1 MDNSILDNMRIDTFQ
16 DLRNRKRNDRKVY
29 VPLNELHTFKNHPFK
44 IIDDERMMELAEN
57 VKRNGVYVPG
67 TVRPLDTGGYEIISG
82 HRRKRACELAGLEKM
97 PVYIKE
103 LDDDAAIIEMI
114 DSNIQ
119 RDEILPSEK
128 AFAFKMKLEA
138 IIHQGKLV
146 VSENKDDID
155 ENENRGT
162 EESEDSTSRQVVGK
176 LESADIVGQDYGESG
191 RQVQR
196 YIRLTELKQELL
208 DFVDNRKIKVN
219 PAVELSYL
227 TEKQQKILLSV
238 IKDTNAY
245 PSLAQAQQLKKLSQD
260 GAYTKESVYATLSIM
275 TGKERKVVLKE
286 SFITKFF
293 KSDTS
298 NEDIEKIICMLLEKW
313 QKNGG
318 RV

>member
-1 MDNSILDNMRIDTFQ
+1 MDNSILGNIRIDTFQ
-16 DLRNRKRNDRKVY
+16 DLRNRKRNEKRVY
-29 VPLNELHTFKNHPFK
+29 VPIIELHSFKNHPFK

-57 VKRNGVYVPG
+57 IKRNGVYVPG
-67 TVRPLDTGGYEIISG
+67 TVRPLDSGGFEIISG
-82 HRRKRACELAGLEKM
+82 HRRKRACELAGLDKM

-114 DSNIQ
+114 DSNMQ

-138 IIHQGKLV
+138 ITHQGKLV
-146 VSENKDDID
+146 EHENK
-155 ENENRGT
+155 ENLDLNEQHNN
-162 EESEDSTSRQVVGK
+162 EELEDSTSRQVVGK

-208 DFVDNRKIKVN
+208 DLVDNKKIKVN

-238 IKDTNAY
+238 IKETNVY
-245 PSLAQAQQLKKLSQD
+245 PSLAQSQQLKKLSHD
-260 GAYTKESVYATLSIM
+260 GAYTKESVYATLSII
-275 TGKERKVVLKE
+275 TEKERKVILKE
-286 SFITKFF
+286 NFITRFF
-293 KSDTS
+293 KPDTS
-298 NEDIEKIICMLLEKW
+298 NDDIEKIICMLLEKW

-318 RV
+318 MV

>member
-57 VKRNGVYVPG
+57 IKRNGVYVPG

-103 LDDDAAIIEMI
+103 LDDDVAIIEMI

-138 IIHQGKLV
+138 ITHQGKLV

-155 ENENRGT
+155 ENENRGN

-176 LESADIVGQDYGESG
+176 LEDDCFENASQVGTHFYQCCTNGNEATRLSTCDHDGHKFRGGSPIEIVPMMGTII
-191 RQVQR
+191 V
-196 YIRLTELKQELL
+196 
-208 DFVDNRKIKVN
+208 
-219 PAVELSYL
+219 
-227 TEKQQKILLSV
+227 
-238 IKDTNAY
+238 
-245 PSLAQAQQLKKLSQD
+245 
-260 GAYTKESVYATLSIM
+260 
-275 TGKERKVVLKE
+275 
-286 SFITKFF
+286 
-293 KSDTS
+293 S
-298 NEDIEKIICMLLEKW
+298 NFCSS
-313 QKNGG
+313 
-318 RV
+318 

>member
-1 MDNSILDNMRIDTFQ
+1 
-16 DLRNRKRNDRKVY
+16 
-29 VPLNELHTFKNHPFK
+29 
-44 IIDDERMMELAEN
+44 MMELTEN
-57 VKRNGVYVPG
+57 IKRNGVYVPG
-67 TVRPLDTGGYEIISG
+67 TVRPLDSGGFEIISG

-103 LDDDAAIIEMI
+103 IDDDAAVIEMI

-138 IIHQGKLV
+138 ITHQGKLV
-146 VSENKDDID
+146 EHENKENID
-155 ENENRGT
+155 LNEQHDN
-162 EESEDSTSRQVVGK
+162 EELEDSTSRQVVGK
-176 LESADIVGQDYGESG
+176 LESADIVGRDYGESG

-208 DFVDNRKIKVN
+208 DMVDNKKIKVN

-245 PSLAQAQQLKKLSQD
+245 PSLAQSQQLKKLSQD
-260 GAYTKESVYATLSIM
+260 GAYTKESVYATLSI
-275 TGKERKVVLKE
+275 TTEKERKVILKE
-286 SFITKFF
+286 TRFF
-293 KSDTS
+293 KPDTS
-298 NEDIEKIICMLLEKW
+298 NDDIEKIICMLLEKW

-318 RV
+318 MV

>member
-57 VKRNGVYVPG
+57 IKRNGVYVPG

-103 LDDDAAIIEMI
+103 LDDDVAIIEMI

-138 IIHQGKLV
+138 ITHQGKLV

-155 ENENRGT
+155 ENENRGN

-196 YIRLTELKQELL
+196 YIRLTELKQEFL

-275 TGKERKVVLKE
+275 AGKERKVVLKE

>member
-155 ENENRGT
+155 ENENRGN

>member
-44 IIDDERMMELAEN
+44 IIDDGRMMELAEN
-57 VKRNGVYVPG
+57 IKRNGVYVPG

-138 IIHQGKLV
+138 ITHQGKLV
-146 VSENKDDID
+146 VSENKDNKD
-155 ENENRGT
+155 ENGNKEN

-238 IKDTNAY
+238 IKDTNVY
-245 PSLAQAQQLKKLSQD
+245 PSLAQSQQLKKLSQD
-260 GAYTKESVYATLSIM
+260 GTYTKESVYATLSMM
-275 TGKERKVVLKE
+275 TGKERKVILKE
-286 SFITKFF
+286 SFIKKFF
-293 KSDTS
+293 KPDTS

>member
-1 MDNSILDNMRIDTFQ
+1 MDNSIMNNIRIDTFQ
-16 DLRNRKRNDRKVY
+16 DLRNRKRNEKKVY
-29 VPLNELHTFKNHPFK
+29 VPISELHSFKNHPFK
-44 IIDDERMMELAEN
+44 IIDDERMMELTEN
-57 VKRNGVYVPG
+57 IKRNGVYVPG
-67 TVRPLDTGGYEIISG
+67 TVRPLDSGGFEIISG

-103 LDDDAAIIEMI
+103 IDDDAAVIEMI

-138 IIHQGKLV
+138 ITHQGKLV
-146 VSENKDDID
+146 EHENKENID
-155 ENENRGT
+155 LNEQHDN
-162 EESEDSTSRQVVGK
+162 EELEDSTSRQVVGK
-176 LESADIVGQDYGESG
+176 LESADIVGRDYGESG

-208 DFVDNRKIKVN
+208 DMVDNKKIKVN

-245 PSLAQAQQLKKLSQD
+245 PSLAQSQQLKKLSQD
-260 GAYTKESVYATLSIM
+260 GAYTKESVYATLSI
-275 TGKERKVVLKE
+275 TTEKERKVILKE
-286 SFITKFF
+286 NFITRFF
-293 KSDTS
+293 KPDTS
-298 NEDIEKIICMLLEKW
+298 NDDIEKIICMLLEKW

-318 RV
+318 MV

>member
-57 VKRNGVYVPG
+57 IKRNGVYVPG

-138 IIHQGKLV
+138 ITHQGKLV

-155 ENENRGT
+155 ENENRGN

-208 DFVDNRKIKVN
+208 DLVDNRKIKVN

-260 GAYTKESVYATLSIM
+260 RAYTKESVYATLSIR

-293 KSDTS
+293 KSETS

>member
-1 MDNSILDNMRIDTFQ
+1 MDNSILGNMRIDTFQ

-57 VKRNGVYVPG
+57 IKRNGVYVPG

-138 IIHQGKLV
+138 ITHQGKIV
-146 VSENKDDID
+146 VSENKDNKD
-155 ENENRGT
+155 ENENKDN

-176 LESADIVGQDYGESG
+176 LESADIVGRDYGESG

-238 IKDTNAY
+238 IKDTNVY
-245 PSLAQAQQLKKLSQD
+245 PSLAQSQQLKKLSQD
-260 GAYTKESVYATLSIM
+260 GTYTKESVYATLSMM
-275 TGKERKVVLKE
+275 TGKERKVILKE

-293 KSDTS
+293 KPDTS